1 MPAAYGAQEGGEPE
15 PARLPGELA
24 FCALLLLLS
33 LFLLWQA
40 YGISGFESLT
50 SAGTFPM
57 LAAATLVVT
66 GTVFCWQS
74 LRRGPADFGGQGNW
88 QAFAVQVT
96 PPIWMGFTVAV
107 CLYMLALPRLGFLG
121 ASFLFLLLSMRLLGS
136 QRWLLNVGVSV
147 AALAAIYG
155 VFQTIFSVV
164 LPKGSWLQSL
174 FR

>member
-1 MPAAYGAQEGGEPE
+1 MSVEPAAQEGGET
-15 PARLPGELA
+15 ARPKRPPGELT

-50 SAGTFPM
+50 SAGMFPM
-57 LAAATLVVT
+57 LASATMVVT
-66 GTVFCWQS
+66 GAVFVRQS
-74 LRRGPADFGGQGNW
+74 LRRGPAQSDGHW
-88 QAFAVQVT
+88 QAFVAQVT
-96 PPIWMGFTVAV
+96 PPIWLGSALAV

-147 AALAAIYG
+147 VTLAAIYG

-164 LPKGSWLQSL
+164 LPKGSWLQNL